1 VDRSFE
7 GPAPRDRERAERLA
21 VACRH
26 LAAAAAVLADA
37 LSEKTIANE
46 PPEAHTDQPVRK
58 DPQARADLP
67 GSEELDRC
75 LGDLIAEHRR
85 YGHRFSLALVDVD
98 GLRRINDAYG
108 RRAGDLVL
116 AGIGGVLRLELREVD
131 RVFRVEDDEFA
142 VVAPHTEAAGLV
154 PMARRVASLVA
165 DSQIDDGPHIAI
177 AAGVVGCP
185 ADGLAADRLLESATE
200 AVYAAKASGAV
211 VARSSNGSDLVLQ
224 DS

>member
-1 VDRSFE
+1 M
-7 GPAPRDRERAERLA
+7 
-21 VACRH
+21 ACSH
-26 LAAAAAVLADA
+26 LAAAAAALAA
-37 LSEKTIANE
+37 VLSEKTIAKE
-46 PPEAHTDQPVRK
+46 PPRTETDRPVRK
-58 DPQARADLP
+58 DPQVRAGLP
-67 GSEELDRC
+67 GPEELDRC
-75 LGDLIAEHRR
+75 LADLIAEHRR

-131 RVFRVEDDEFA
+131 RVFRVEEDEFA
-142 VVAPHTEAAGLV
+142 VVAPHTEAARLV

-165 DSQIDDGPHIAI
+165 GSQTEAGPRIAI

-185 ADGLAADRLLESATE
+185 ADGLAADRLLENATE
-200 AVYAAKASGAV
+200 AIHAAKASGV
-211 VARSSNGSDLVLQ
+211 PVAARGSNGSDAVLQ

>member
-1 VDRSFE
+1 M
-7 GPAPRDRERAERLA
+7 
-21 VACRH
+21 ACSH
-26 LAAAAAVLADA
+26 LAAAAAALADVV
-37 LSEKTIANE
+37 LSEKTIAKE
-46 PPEAHTDQPVRK
+46 PPEPETEWSVRK

-75 LGDLIAEHRR
+75 LAELIAEHRR

-98 GLRRINDAYG
+98 GLGRINDAYG

-131 RVFRVEDDEFA
+131 RVFRVQDDEFA
-142 VVAPHTEAAGLV
+142 VVAPHTEASGLV

-165 DSQIDDGPHIAI
+165 DSQVEAGPRIAI

-200 AVYAAKASGAV
+200 AVYAAKASGAP
-211 VARSSNGSDLVLQ
+211 VARSSNGSDAVLQ